1 MRKYILCLSLICCF
15 SALNGQTGLT
25 EVKSLAKEVGEG
37 INKGFYEKSWKKSRD
52 TWLTNLA
59 ISNDEKSFYDL
70 ISNLANNISSKAY
83 KNKPVLQTEVSLS
96 VACKNLIAIC
106 ENAKSDAFMIE
117 LEQMVNK
124 LKTALKTIE
133 ENVLLDSL
141 RDKMKPFLKDID
153 QNFTALLEDSK
164 KDGFDATR
172 KGAVK
177 KEGKL
182 SYFETNL
189 TIGEVQAIVAI
200 GPEENQ
206 RFRVIFNCYG
216 MKKAALELC
225 EALEQILNA
234 GVPDTY
240 KKSRDFSPEY
250 AGSVYA
256 NVWEHVSE
264 KFVEI
269 AKKPTVSV
277 GVIKEN
283 GNFLVDVKIM
293 EPVFKR

>member
-1 MRKYILCLSLICCF
+1 MRKYILCLPLICCF
-15 SALNGQTGLT
+15 FGLNGQTVLT
-25 EVKSLAKEVGEG
+25 EMKSLAKEVGEG
-37 INKGFYEKSWKKSRD
+37 INKGFYEKSWKKSKD
-52 TWLTNLA
+52 TWMTNLA
-59 ISNDEKSFYDL
+59 NSSDEKSFHDL
-70 ISNLANNISSKAY
+70 ISNLANNISAKAY
-83 KNKPVLQTEVSLS
+83 KNKPLLQTEVSLS

-106 ENAKSDAFMIE
+106 ENAKSDAFKLE
-117 LEQMVNK
+117 LEQMVSK
-124 LKTALKTIE
+124 LKEALRTIE
-133 ENVLLDSL
+133 ENALLNSL
-141 RDKMKPFLKDID
+141 RDKMKPFLKDIKE
-153 QNFTALLEDSK
+153 NFESLLEDSK

-172 KGAVK
+172 KGEVK
-177 KEGKL
+177 TEGKL

-189 TIGEVQAIVAI
+189 TIGGVQAVVAI
-200 GPEENQ
+200 GPEKNQ
-206 RFRVIFNCYG
+206 RFRVVFNCYG

-225 EALEQILNA
+225 EALEGILNA

-250 AGSVYA
+250 AGSIYA

-264 KFVEI
+264 KFIEI